1 MPVYC
6 SKSFL
11 RVSPC
16 RFQVLVNPPSRHWSN
31 NAKHQTPHDRPPV
44 LWAVEGTGAKFSHL
58 WAKQLAY
65 QLLCGQ
71 SPNKTTEIT
80 NLSLRFLNAGV
91 GDDFFRNRDGKK
103 NLAMVINRQRIIS
116 LISGISTSHHHTAE
130 LVSPK
135 LFWDTSLTIRGTSI
149 CCTCS
154 STPTLSLGFHSA
166 NPPFCVFDV
175 GIAVLQTFLFG
186 IDEIM

>member
-80 NLSLRFLNAGV
+80 NLSLRFFNAGV

-103 NLAMVINRQRIIS
+103 LGNGKKQTTDHIVNFRNFHITPPYCRVGKPKIILRYFPHHQRNQH
-116 LISGISTSHHHTAE
+116 LLHLQQHPHAFAW
-130 LVSPK
+130 VSQ
-135 LFWDTSLTIRGTSI
+135 R
-149 CCTCS
+149 
-154 STPTLSLGFHSA
+154 
-166 NPPFCVFDV
+166 
-175 GIAVLQTFLFG
+175 
-186 IDEIM
+186 